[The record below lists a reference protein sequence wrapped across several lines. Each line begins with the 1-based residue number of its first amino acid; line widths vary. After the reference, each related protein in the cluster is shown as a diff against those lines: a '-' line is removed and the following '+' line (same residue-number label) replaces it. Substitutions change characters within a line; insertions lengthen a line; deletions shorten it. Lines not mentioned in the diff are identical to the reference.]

1 MALGKG
7 MAIAEESPGAVEARI
22 DQLYRAHA
30 GWLRGWL
37 RRRLECAH
45 SAEDLTQDT
54 FMRLLTAR
62 DRNGL
67 RTLREPRA
75 YLSTVAGRLLVN
87 HYRRLSLERTYR
99 EALALLPAEE
109 APSPEWR
116 LDLLETLQ
124 AVDAMLDRLP
134 GAVRTAF
141 LMAQLE
147 GLPYA
152 TIAGHLG
159 ISERTVKRYMARAL
173 EECILVME

>member
-1 MALGKG
+1 MTVAGEG
-7 MAIAEESPGAVEARI
+7 QVAFEERI
-22 DQLYRAHA
+22 DQLYSDHS

-37 RRRLECAH
+37 RRRMDCAH

-54 FMRLLTAR
+54 FMRLLCAR
-62 DRNGL
+62 DRAGL
-67 RTLREPRA
+67 SGLREPRA

-99 EALALLPAEE
+99 EALALMPEE
-109 APSPEWR
+109 QAPSPEWR

-134 GAVRTAF
+134 QAVRTAF

-147 GLPYA
+147 GLTYA
-152 TIAGHLG
+152 VIADHLG
-159 ISERTVKRYMARAL
+159 VSERTVKRYMARAL
-173 EECILVME
+173 EECILLME

>member
-1 MALGKG
+1 
-7 MAIAEESPGAVEARI
+7 MAIAEDSPAAVEARI
-22 DQLYRAHA
+22 DQLYSAHA

-54 FMRLLTAR
+54 FIRLLTAR
-62 DRNGL
+62 DCGGL
-67 RTLREPRA
+67 ALREPRA

-99 EALALLPAEE
+99 EALALMPEE
-109 APSPEWR
+109 QAPSPEWR

-147 GLPYA
+147 GLTYA
-152 TIAGHLG
+152 VIADHLG
-159 ISERTVKRYMARAL
+159 VSERTVKRYMARAL
-173 EECILVME
+173 EECILLME